1 MKCLTTRRWRR
12 FEDQA
17 GALTRTPRQ
26 LNLYAAYGAT
36 YAVFTVV

>member
-1 MKCLTTRRWRR
+1 MSDDAEVAQVRRSGGR
-12 FEDQA
+12 A
-17 GALTRTPRQ
+17 PKGAPRQ